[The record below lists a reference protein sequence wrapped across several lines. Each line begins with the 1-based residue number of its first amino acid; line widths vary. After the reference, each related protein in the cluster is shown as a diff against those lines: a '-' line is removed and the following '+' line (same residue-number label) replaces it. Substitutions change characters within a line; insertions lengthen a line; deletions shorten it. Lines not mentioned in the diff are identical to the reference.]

1 MNRKNREEMLKRIWN
16 LFKKQTGENKHYV
29 TLLNGK
35 RVRVVYNMSVFEE
48 LVRIV
53 GKEQYKRLASGKITD
68 LASWKI
74 IYFIMVRE
82 GEAADGRQFKLTAD
96 ELWKLVS
103 FSHAK
108 EFASIIN
115 SESEVIAG
123 VKMATSKHNFST
135 NYMPVGNRYDP
146 NSLLSSKPKYYS

>member
-1 MNRKNREEMLKRIWN
+1 M
-16 LFKKQTGENKHYV
+16 
-29 TLLNGK
+29 TLINGQ

-53 GKEQYKRLASGKITD
+53 GKNQYQRLASGKITD

-108 EFASIIN
+108 EFVAIIN
-115 SESEVIAG
+115 SESEAIAG
-123 VKMATSKHNFST
+123 MKMATSKHNFSQ
-135 NYMPVGNRYDP
+135 NYIPIGNRYDP
-146 NSLLSSKPKYYS
+146 NYLLNSKPKYYS

>member
-1 MNRKNREEMLKRIWN
+1 MNRKNREEMLKIRN

-35 RVRVVYNMSVFEE
+35 RVRVCYNMSVFEE

-82 GEAADGRQFKLTAD
+82 GEAADGRQFKLSAD

-108 EFASIIN
+108 EISSMIT
-115 SESEVIAG
+115 SESEAIAG
-123 VKMATSKHNFST
+123 MKMATSKHNFSP

-146 NSLLSSKPKYYS
+146 ISLLSSKPKYYS